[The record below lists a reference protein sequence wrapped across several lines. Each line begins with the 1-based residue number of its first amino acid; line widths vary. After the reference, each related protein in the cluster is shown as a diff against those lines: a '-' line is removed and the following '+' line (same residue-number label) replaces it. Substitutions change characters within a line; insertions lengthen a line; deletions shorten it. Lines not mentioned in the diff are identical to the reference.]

1 MKIKILIIGLILICL
16 KSFGQVKE
24 LENFRKEITTFV
36 NYDNGKIDSLPK
48 SPETSEQLIKNYE
61 NAFLDFI
68 KNKNSKNLDNLK
80 KNSIDNKTSH
90 IIGNR
95 NYFFH
100 SLRKDPFNKSLEN
113 NVNYHQITFYG
124 LYDYKLS
131 NFVSF
136 YIQPFLIDNSD
147 YVVYYYTLNGKGT
160 YYIKNVKSNK
170 IMFESQGL
178 TSYAPIKK
186 IKKIDKNHILIVED
200 LGDNGERA
208 LVINTELKKWKAI
221 EAFYG
226 KAFFDNSTD
235 YTKTT
240 EIQKRVY
247 FNFTATRTINAIY
260 GRGFLKKYEIDFDE
274 NTKTISYKKP
284 NKKDNEIKVIE
295 AKWKNNLFNIDDYY
309 IGQDVHDKDLPMPG
323 Y

>member
-1 MKIKILIIGLILICL
+1 MKIKILIIGLILLCL

-24 LENFRKEITTFV
+24 LEKLRKEITTFV
-36 NYDNGKIDSLPK
+36 NYDNGKIDSLPI
-48 SPETSEQLIKNYE
+48 SPETSEQLKKNYE
-61 NAFLDFI
+61 TAFLDFI
-68 KNKNSKNLDNLK
+68 KNKDSKNLDNLK

-100 SLRKDPFNKSLEN
+100 SLRRDPFNKSLEN
-113 NVNYHQITFYG
+113 NVNYQVAFYG

-136 YIQPFLIDNSD
+136 YIQPFLLDTSEYI
-147 YVVYYYTLNGKGT
+147 VYYCKLNGKGI
-160 YYIKNVKSNK
+160 YYIKDEKSNK
-170 IMFESQGL
+170 IIFQSEGL

-186 IKKIDKNHILIVED
+186 IKKIDNNHILIVED
-200 LGDNGERA
+200 MGDNGERA
-208 LVINTELKKWKAI
+208 LVINTEFKKWKAT

-247 FNFTATRTINAIY
+247 FKFASTKTINSLY
-260 GRGFLKKYEIDFDE
+260 GSGFFKKYEIDFDE
-274 NTKTISYKKP
+274 KTKTISYKKP

-295 AKWKNNLFNIDDYY
+295 AKWENNLFNIDDYY
-309 IGQDVHDKDLPMPG
+309 IGQDVYDKNLPMPG

>member
-1 MKIKILIIGLILICL
+1 MKIKILIIGLILVCL

-24 LENFRKEITTFV
+24 LEKFRKEITTFV

-48 SPETSEQLIKNYE
+48 SPETSEQLTKNYE

-68 KNKNSKNLDNLK
+68 KKKDSKNLDNLK

-100 SLRKDPFNKSLEN
+100 SLRRDPFNKSLEN
-113 NVNYHQITFYG
+113 NVNYQITFYG

-170 IMFESQGL
+170 IMFKSQGL
-178 TSYAPIKK
+178 TSYVPIKK
-186 IKKIDKNHILIVED
+186 IKKIDNNHILIVED
-200 LGDNGERA
+200 MGDNGERA